1 MKVPLQWLKEYIKI
15 DMKPEALADKLTMAG
30 LEVGAIEYHGKNISD
45 VVVGKIKAVER
56 HATKPDILI
65 CQVDT
70 GIKILQIVTKAK
82 NVKVGDK
89 VPVALHGATLP
100 SGIKIENRELHG
112 IESFGMLCSKVELGL
127 ADSAEGILIL
137 DKDTAVGED
146 IRKVLGI
153 GGAVLDID
161 VLPNRIDVLSI
172 IGVAREIGAIL
183 NRKVRQP
190 ITRAKETAEDTGKAV
205 KISVKDKDLCPRY
218 MARVIKSVKIKS
230 SPEWM
235 QERLIACGM
244 RPINNIVDIT
254 NYVLLE
260 MGQPLHAFDLDLL
273 KEKTLIVRKALKG
286 EKITTIDGEKREL
299 GGCLVIADAQKPIA
313 VAGVMGGAN
322 TEVVDSTKDILLE
335 SAYFD
340 PKTIHKA
347 EKYLKLRTESSIRFD
362 RGVDWDGVEAAL
374 DRVASLME
382 QLAGGKILAGKV
394 DIKSKDRKPKKITLR
409 PKRVNDI
416 LGTNLK
422 MPEISSI
429 LKRLGFKVKGTSI
442 EIPLFRAGDIEREI
456 DVIEE
461 IARIHGYEKIP
472 VTLPDLKIKSIK
484 GITEDQVKRIKTILI
499 DAGFNEAITY
509 SMLPPSGDLGIGE
522 KRGEPIKI
530 LNPISEDLSVMRT
543 SILPS
548 LLNVLKFNM
557 NRQIEDVNVF
567 EVGKIFYREKGT
579 NIEKAELAAVMYGKR
594 TYRYDGKSDNTD
606 FFQVKK
612 IVEDILAYLGA
623 VCELKENS
631 LPGYHPSRSAAIYK
645 KEKMIGVFGE
655 LHPDA
660 ARKLE
665 IDKPVYVITINL
677 DEVLNIKKLPPKFK
691 EIPSYPAIKRDIAMI
706 VPYGVSNNAIV
717 GEIKVSGGE
726 LVEEIILF
734 DKYEGGQIDKGYYS
748 LAYSVTYRN
757 PNRTLTDEEVNAK
770 HEGISLNLAKKLG
783 VKIRK

>member
-1 MKVPLQWLKEYIKI
+1 MKAPLQWLKEYIKI

-30 LEVGAIEYHGKNISD
+30 MEVGAIEYHGKNISD

-70 GIKILQIVTKAK
+70 GIKIFQIVTKAK

-112 IESFGMLCSKVELGL
+112 VESFGMLCSKVELGL
-127 ADSAEGILIL
+127 ADTAEGILIL
-137 DKDTAVGED
+137 EKDTAVGED

-161 VLPNRIDVLSI
+161 VLPNRIDILSI
-172 IGVAREIGAIL
+172 LGVSREIGAVL
-183 NRKVRQP
+183 NKKVNSPP
-190 ITRAKETAEDTGKAV
+190 IKVKGFPGSIKDAV

-218 MARVIKSVKIKS
+218 MARVIKSVKIKP

-235 QERLIACGM
+235 QERLVACGM

-273 KEKTLIVRKALKG
+273 KDKTLIVRKAEKG
-286 EKITTIDGEKREL
+286 EKISTIDGEKRDV

-340 PKTIHKA
+340 PKTIHRA
-347 EKYLKLRTESSIRFD
+347 EKNLKLRTESSIRFD

-374 DRVASLME
+374 DRAASLME
-382 QLAGGKILAGKV
+382 ELAGGKVIADKV
-394 DIKSKDRKPKKITLR
+394 DIKLKDRKPKKITLR
-409 PKRVNDI
+409 LKRVNDI
-416 LGTNLK
+416 LGTNIKL
-422 MPEISSI
+422 PEISSI
-429 LKRLGFKVKGTSI
+429 LKRLGFKVKGAI
-442 EIPLFRAGDIEREI
+442 VEIPLFRAGDVEREI

-461 IARIHGYEKIP
+461 IARIYGYEKIP
-472 VTLPDLKIKSIK
+472 TTLPGLKIKSIK
-484 GITEDQVKRIKTILI
+484 GITEDQIKRLKTILV
-499 DAGFNEAITY
+499 DAGFNEAVTY
-509 SMLPPSGDLGIGE
+509 SMLPPSGNFGIGE
-522 KRGEPIKI
+522 ERGGHIKI
-530 LNPISEDLSVMRT
+530 LNPISEELSVMRT

-548 LLNVLKFNM
+548 LLKVLTFNI
-557 NRQIEDVNVF
+557 NRQIDDVNIF
-567 EVGKIFYREKGT
+567 EVGKIFYREKT
-579 NIEKAELAAVMYGKR
+579 ANIEKAELAAVMYGKR
-594 TYRYDGKSDNTD
+594 AYRYDGKNDSTD

-623 VCELKENS
+623 ACELKDNS

-655 LHPDA
+655 LHPDTA
-660 ARKLE
+660 KKLE
-665 IDKPVYVITINL
+665 IDKPVYAITLNL
-677 DEVLNIKKLPPKFK
+677 DEVLNIKKLPPKFR
-691 EIPSYPAIKRDIAMI
+691 EIPSFPAIKRDIAMI
-706 VPYGVSNNAIV
+706 VPYGVSNKVIIS
-717 GEIKVSGGE
+717 EIKASGGE

-734 DKYEGGQIDKGYYS
+734 DKYEGGQIEKGYCS

-757 PNRTLTDEEVNAK
+757 PNRTLTDGEVNAK
-770 HEGISLNLAKKLG
+770 HEEIPLNLANKLG

>member
-30 LEVGAIEYHGKNISD
+30 MEVGAIEYHGKNISD
-45 VVVGKIKAVER
+45 VVAGKIKAVER
-56 HATKPDILI
+56 HATKPDILL

-112 IESFGMLCSKVELGL
+112 VESFGMLCSKVELGL
-127 ADSAEGILIL
+127 AESAEGILIL
-137 DKDTAVGED
+137 DKDTAIGED

-161 VLPNRIDVLSI
+161 VLPNRIDILSI
-172 IGVAREIGAIL
+172 LGVSREIGAVL
-183 NRKVRQP
+183 NRKVSSP
-190 ITRAKETAEDTGKAV
+190 LFKVKGSPGSLKDAV

-218 MARVIKSVKIKS
+218 MARVIKSVKIKP

-235 QERLIACGM
+235 QERLVACGM

-260 MGQPLHAFDLDLL
+260 MGQPLHAFDLNLL
-273 KEKTLIVRKALKG
+273 KDKTLIVRRAEKG
-286 EKITTIDGEKREL
+286 EKIATIDGEKREV

-313 VAGVMGGAN
+313 VAGIMGGAN

-340 PKTIHKA
+340 PKTIHRA
-347 EKYLKLRTESSIRFD
+347 EKNLKLRTESSIRFD
-362 RGVDWDGVEAAL
+362 RGVDWVGVEAAL
-374 DRVASLME
+374 DRAAALME
-382 QLAGGKILAGKV
+382 QHAGGKVIADKI
-394 DIKSKDRKPKKITLR
+394 DIKSKGRKPKKIILR

-422 MPEISSI
+422 MPEISAI

-461 IARIHGYEKIP
+461 IARIYGYERIP
-472 VTLPDLKIKSIK
+472 VTLPDLKIKNIK
-484 GITEDQVKRIKTILI
+484 GTTEDQAKRIKTILI
-499 DAGFNEAITY
+499 DAGLNEAITY
-509 SMLPPSGDLGIGE
+509 SMLPPSIDLGIVEKHGE
-522 KRGEPIKI
+522 YIKI
-530 LNPISEDLSVMRT
+530 LNPISDDLSVMRT

-548 LLNVLKFNM
+548 LLNVLKFNL
-557 NRQIEDVNVF
+557 NRQVEDVNVF

-594 TYRYDGKSDNTD
+594 AYRYDGKSESTD
-606 FFQVKK
+606 FYQAKK
-612 IVEDILAYLGA
+612 IVEDVLAYLGA
-623 VCELKENS
+623 AYELKENA

-665 IDKPVYVITINL
+665 IEKPVYVITLNL

-706 VPYGVSNNAIV
+706 VPYGVSNKAIV
-717 GEIKVSGGE
+717 SEIKASGGE
-726 LVEEIILF
+726 LAEEIILF
-734 DKYEGGQIDKGYYS
+734 DKYEGGQIEKGYYS

-757 PNRTLTDEEVNAK
+757 PNRTLTDQEVNAK
-770 HEGISLNLAKKLG
+770 HEEISLNLAKKLG